1 MNLGLN
7 FEPKLLSTLR
17 NYSKERFVSD
27 LMAGLIV
34 SIVALPL
41 AIAFGIASGVSP
53 EEGLITAIIGGFFI
67 SALGGCSVQIGGPTG
82 AFIVIL
88 CGIIAEF
95 GINGLLLATLLAGI
109 ILVVMGVLKLGSMI
123 RFIPYPIIVG
133 FTSGIALT
141 IFTSQVPDLFGLTI
155 NTSPIPND
163 FIGKWSVYI
172 ESFGSM
178 TPLAF
183 GFGVAT
189 IIITCLMPR
198 ISKRIPGSL
207 VAIAIVT
214 IVSFCLRRYLGIDYA
229 ETIGDRFTISAAMPK
244 PEMLHFDFKLVRDV
258 FPAAITIAILCAIET
273 LLSAAVADG
282 VSGNRTDSNMEVI
295 ALGVANIAVPFFG
308 GIPVTGAVARTMT
321 NLNNGGRSPIAGI
334 INAFTLLMILLF
346 LGPLTGHI
354 PMACLAGIL
363 AVVSWNM
370 SEQKTFKRLLK
381 GPHSDVMVLITTFL
395 LTIFFDLTI
404 AIMVGL
410 LMAMVLFIRRIM
422 EVTQVSVARSSL
434 DMSDDSEKTRED
446 EVLDIADGVEVYSI
460 DGPFFF
466 GVASK
471 FDSVMEK
478 IGERAVV
485 RVIRM
490 RLVPFMDSTGVH
502 NLESL
507 VRSSQEN
514 NIKIILSGVKPS
526 VRDTLQRA
534 GFEELVGEEWICDN
548 ITEALQKANEYAHDH
563 SDEAE

>member
-1 MNLGLN
+1 MNK
-7 FEPKLLSTLR
+7 FPTFTPKLLTSLKGYTME
-17 NYSKERFVSD
+17 SFISD
-27 LMAGLIV
+27 LLAGLIV

-67 SALGGCSVQIGGPTG
+67 SALGGCTVQIGGPTG

-88 CGIIAEF
+88 SGIIAQF
-95 GINGLLLATLLAGI
+95 GIEGLLLATMMAGLLLI
-109 ILVVMGVLKLGSMI
+109 IMGYLKLGSMI

-133 FTSGIALT
+133 FTSGIAIT

-155 NTSPIPND
+155 GTSPMPSD

-172 ESFGSM
+172 SNFASM

-207 VAIAIVT
+207 VALVIVT
-214 IVSFCLRRYLGIDYA
+214 VTSACLRHFYGIDFA
-229 ETIGDRFTISAAMPK
+229 ETIGDRFTINASLPT
-244 PEMLHFDFKLVRDV
+244 PRMLDFDFELIRCI
-258 FPAAITIAILCAIET
+258 FPSALTIAILCAIET

-282 VSGNRTDSNMEVI
+282 VSGNNTDSNMEVI
-295 ALGVANIAVPFFG
+295 ALGVANMSVPFFG

-321 NLNNGGRSPIAGI
+321 NLNNGGRTPIAGI
-334 INAFTLLMILLF
+334 INAIVLLMILLF

-370 SEQKTFKRLLK
+370 SEQQTFKRLLE
-381 GPHSDVMVLITTFL
+381 GPRSDVIVLVSTFL
-395 LTIFFDLTI
+395 LTIFFDLTV

-422 EVTQVSVARSSL
+422 EVTQVSVVRSSL
-434 DMSDDSEKTRED
+434 DLSHDSEVAHD
-446 EVLDIADGVEVYSI
+446 NEVYNIPDGVEVYSI

-466 GVASK
+466 GVANK
-471 FDSVMEK
+471 FDSVMMSLGVK
-478 IGERAVV
+478 PKV

-490 RLVPFMDSTGVH
+490 YRVPFMDSTGIR
-502 NLESL
+502 NLQNIIK
-507 VRSSQEN
+507 SSQNEE
-514 NIKIILSGVKPS
+514 IKVILSGVNDS
-526 VRDTLQRA
+526 VRNTLRKAHFSNIIDDNNICPHIGAALERA
-534 GFEELVGEEWICDN
+534 KEL
-548 ITEALQKANEYAHDH
+548 L
-563 SDEAE
+563 

>member
-1 MNLGLN
+1 MDLNLH
-7 FEPKLLSTLR
+7 FEPKLVSSLR
-17 NYSKERFVSD
+17 SYSKERFAAD

-53 EEGLITAIIGGFFI
+53 EEGLITAIVGGFFI

-88 CGIIAEF
+88 SGVIAEF
-95 GINGLLLATLLAGI
+95 GIEGLLLATFMSGVLLVI
-109 ILVVMGVLKLGSMI
+109 MGVLKLGSMI

-133 FTSGIALT
+133 FTSGIAIT
-141 IFTSQVPDLFGLTI
+141 IFTSQVPDLFGISCNAALP
-155 NTSPIPND
+155 SD

-172 ESFGSM
+172 SSFGSM

-183 GFGVAT
+183 AFGVAT
-189 IIITCLMPR
+189 IIITVLTPK
-198 ISKRIPGSL
+198 ISKRVPGSL
-207 VAIAIVT
+207 VAIVIVT
-214 IVSFCLRRYLGIDYA
+214 SVSVCLRKFMGIDFA
-229 ETIGDRFTISAAMPK
+229 ETIGDRFTINASLPTPK
-244 PEMLHFDFKLVRDV
+244 MLEFSFQMVRDL
-258 FPAAITIAILCAIET
+258 FPAALTIAILCSIET

-282 VSGNRTDSNMEVI
+282 VSGDRTDSNMEVVAI
-295 ALGVANIAVPFFG
+295 GVANIATPFFG

-321 NLNNGGRSPIAGI
+321 NLNNGGRSPVAGI
-334 INAFTLLMILLF
+334 INAFVLLMILLF
-346 LGPLTGHI
+346 LGSLTGHI

-381 GPHSDVMVLITTFL
+381 GSHSDVLVLVTTFL
-395 LTIFFDLTI
+395 LTIFFDLTV

-422 EVTQVSVARSSL
+422 EVTQVSVVRSSL
-434 DMSDDSEKTRED
+434 DLSHDGEVAHDD
-446 EVLDIADGVEVYSI
+446 EVLDVAEGVEVYSI

-471 FDSVMEK
+471 FDSVMAE
-478 IGERAVV
+478 IGERANV

-490 RLVPFMDSTGVH
+490 RRVPFMDSTGVH
-502 NLESL
+502 NLEAL

-514 NIKIILSGVKPS
+514 GIKVILSGVLPD
-526 VRDTLQRA
+526 VRITLQRA
-534 GFEELVGEEWICDN
+534 GFEDLVGKDAICNN
-548 ITEALQKANEYAHDH
+548 IQEALAKANAY
-563 SDEAE
+563 SLSQS

>member
-1 MNLGLN
+1 MDLNLNL
-7 FEPKLLSTLR
+7 EPKLLKSLR
-17 NYSKERFVSD
+17 CYSKERFVTD

-53 EEGLITAIIGGFFI
+53 EEGLITAIVGGFFI

-95 GINGLLLATLLAGI
+95 GIEGLLLATFMSGVLLVI
-109 ILVVMGVLKLGSMI
+109 MGVLKLGSMI

-133 FTSGIALT
+133 FTSGIAIT
-141 IFTSQVPDLFGLTI
+141 IFTSQVPDLFGITCNAALP
-155 NTSPIPND
+155 SD

-172 ESFGSM
+172 DSFGSM
-178 TPLAF
+178 TPLAL
-183 GFGVAT
+183 GFGLAT
-189 IIITCLMPR
+189 IIITVLTPK

-207 VAIAIVT
+207 IAIVVVT
-214 IVSFCLRRYLGIDYA
+214 VVSVCLRKFMGIDYA
-229 ETIGDRFTISAAMPK
+229 ETIGDRFTINASLPTPK
-244 PEMLHFDFKLVRDV
+244 MLEFSFEMVRDL
-258 FPAAITIAILCAIET
+258 FPAALTIAILCSIET

-282 VSGNRTDSNMEVI
+282 VSGDRTDSNMEVVAI
-295 ALGVANIAVPFFG
+295 GVANMATPFFG

-321 NLNNGGRSPIAGI
+321 NINNGGRTPVAGI
-334 INAFTLLMILLF
+334 INAFVLLMILLF
-346 LGPLTGHI
+346 LGSLTGHI
-354 PMACLAGIL
+354 PMSCLAGIL

-381 GPHSDVMVLITTFL
+381 GSHSDVLVLVTTFF
-395 LTIFFDLTI
+395 LTIFFDLTV

-422 EVTQVSVARSSL
+422 EVTQVSVVRSSL
-434 DMSDDSEKTRED
+434 DLSHDGEVAHDD

-471 FDSVMEK
+471 FDSVMAE
-478 IGERAVV
+478 IGERANV

-490 RLVPFMDSTGVH
+490 RRVPFMDSTGVH
-502 NLESL
+502 NLEAL
-507 VRSSQEN
+507 VRSSQDN
-514 NIKIILSGVKPS
+514 GIKVILSGVKPE
-526 VRDTLQRA
+526 VRVTLQRA
-534 GFEELVGEEWICDN
+534 GFEDLVGKESICDN
-548 ITEALQKANEYAHDH
+548 IEEALLKANRYSE
-563 SDEAE
+563 SKVDEQ

>member
-7 FEPKLLSTLR
+7 LEPKLFSALR
-17 NYSKERFVSD
+17 CYSKERFAAD

-95 GINGLLLATLLAGI
+95 GIEGLLLATLMAGI
-109 ILVVMGVLKLGSMI
+109 ILVIIGVLKLGSMI

-155 NTSPIPND
+155 TVPEMPND
-163 FIGKWSVYI
+163 FIGKWSVYFEAFHTI
-172 ESFGSM
+172 

-189 IIITCLMPR
+189 IIITCLMPL

-207 VAIAIVT
+207 VAIVIVT
-214 IVSFCLRRYLGIDYA
+214 ALSVCLREFFGINFA
-229 ETIGDRFTISAAMPK
+229 ETIGDRFTINASMPK
-244 PEMLHFDFKLVRDV
+244 PEMLHFDFALVRDV

-334 INAFTLLMILLF
+334 INAITLLMILLF

-381 GPHSDVMVLITTFL
+381 GSHSDVLVLVTTFL
-395 LTIFFDLTI
+395 LTIFFDLTV

-422 EVTQVSVARSSL
+422 EVTEVSVVRSSL
-434 DMSDDSEKTRED
+434 DMSQDGEKSFED
-446 EVLDIADGVEVYSI
+446 EVLNIAEGVEVYSI

-471 FDSVMEK
+471 FDSIMEK
-478 IGERAVV
+478 LADKPTV

-507 VRSSQEN
+507 VLSSQEN

-526 VRDTLQRA
+526 VHETLSRA
-534 GFEELVGEEWICDN
+534 GFD
-548 ITEALQKANEYAHDH
+548 Q
-563 SDEAE
+563 

>member
-1 MNLGLN
+1 MELN
-7 FEPKLLSTLR
+7 FRFEPKLLSSLKS
-17 NYSKERFVSD
+17 YSKERFVAD

-53 EEGLITAIIGGFFI
+53 EQGLITAIVGGFFI

-95 GINGLLLATLLAGI
+95 GLEGLLLATFMSGVLLVI
-109 ILVVMGVLKLGSMI
+109 MGVLKLGSMI

-133 FTSGIALT
+133 FTSGIAIT
-141 IFTSQVPDLFGLTI
+141 IFTSQVPDLFGITCNAALP
-155 NTSPIPND
+155 SD

-172 ESFGSM
+172 DSFATM

-183 GFGVAT
+183 AFGLAT
-189 IIITCLMPR
+189 IIITVLMPK
-198 ISKRIPGSL
+198 ISKRVPGSL
-207 VAIAIVT
+207 VAIVVVT
-214 IVSFCLRRYLGIDYA
+214 AVSVCLRRFMGIDFA
-229 ETIGDRFTISAAMPK
+229 ETIGDRFTINASMPTPK
-244 PEMLHFDFKLVRDV
+244 MLEFSFEMVRDL
-258 FPAAITIAILCAIET
+258 FPAALTIAILCSIET

-282 VSGNRTDSNMEVI
+282 VSGDRTDSNMEVVAI
-295 ALGVANIAVPFFG
+295 GVANMATPFFG

-321 NLNNGGRSPIAGI
+321 NLNNGGRSPVAGI
-334 INAFTLLMILLF
+334 INAFVLLMILLF
-346 LGPLTGHI
+346 LGSLTGHI

-381 GPHSDVMVLITTFL
+381 GSHSDVLVLVTTFF
-395 LTIFFDLTI
+395 LTIFFDLTV

-422 EVTQVSVARSSL
+422 EVTQVSVVRSSL
-434 DMSDDSEKTRED
+434 DLSHDGEVAHDD
-446 EVLDIADGVEVYSI
+446 EVLDVADGVEVYSI

-471 FDSVMEK
+471 FDSVMAE
-478 IGERAVV
+478 IGERAAV

-490 RLVPFMDSTGVH
+490 RRVPFMDSTGVH
-502 NLESL
+502 NLEAL
-507 VRSSQEN
+507 VRSSQESG
-514 NIKIILSGVKPS
+514 IKIILSGVLPE
-526 VRDTLQRA
+526 VRVTLQRA
-534 GFEELVGEEWICDN
+534 GFEDLVGKEAICDN
-548 ITEALQKANEYAHDH
+548 IQEALAKANEY
-563 SDEAE
+563 SLSQKSG